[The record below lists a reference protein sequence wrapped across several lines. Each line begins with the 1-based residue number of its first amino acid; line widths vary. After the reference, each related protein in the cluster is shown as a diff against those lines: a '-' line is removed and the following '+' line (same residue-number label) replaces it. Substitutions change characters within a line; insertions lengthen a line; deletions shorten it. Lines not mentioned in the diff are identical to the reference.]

1 MRKEILGRGFAFPFR
16 FDAATGKVATSEYED
31 NIRDCISIILGTR
44 PGERQM
50 MPDFGCKIHELMF
63 APNTSATA
71 TMIRHHVEE
80 AISRWEPRVELL
92 EVRSW
97 PDPGGKIRVEVSYR
111 VRATSQLQEL
121 SVNLSGG

>member
-31 NIRDCISIILGTR
+31 NIRDCVSIILGTR

-71 TMIRHHVEE
+71 TMI
-80 AISRWEPRVELL
+80 
-92 EVRSW
+92 
-97 PDPGGKIRVEVSYR
+97 
-111 VRATSQLQEL
+111 L
-121 SVNLSGG
+121 SLIHI